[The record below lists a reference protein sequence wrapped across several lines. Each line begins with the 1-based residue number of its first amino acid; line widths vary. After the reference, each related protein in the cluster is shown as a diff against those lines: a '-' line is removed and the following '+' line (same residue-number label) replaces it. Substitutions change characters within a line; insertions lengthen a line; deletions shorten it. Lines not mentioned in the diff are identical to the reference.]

1 MADGKKVQ
9 AQNQINIELSEEI
22 AEGIYSNLA
31 MIAHSNSGKFSSVF
45 AMTHAMFELAH
56 VGDKYNPVLPKWII
70 QQRLKIVIPSEDFAK
85 LQDAYTKAVVEKG
98 DVESAKSALYA
109 WLKENEAKLTFDKGK
124 YLPKN

>member
-1 MADGKKVQ
+1 MAQLDPGMRAVVT
-9 AQNQINIELSEEI
+9 
-22 AEGIYSNLA
+22 GIIGSTAKQKDFGNVL
-31 MIAHSNSGKFSSVF
+31 MAHSNSGKFSSVF